1 MTELRMKLLRYIVL
15 LTLLAFTSCV
25 TNRLIFE
32 GKEFNGFDNLGIR
45 TAIQLEKQKHSK
57 DITPDY
63 LIGIGEGIY
72 PNKNKYTLATPKTYE
87 VKERP
92 NFKLETEYF
101 YAVNDSLVK
110 VILYQWD
117 DLRKKNAYFFKEENY
132 TRKFKAFQTKF
143 DNLTSKLIK
152 EFGEP
157 ISKNIE
163 QGKIK
168 DETFRDDL
176 KFKRGDGMNA
186 YLFMFGNDN
195 NGYRQIRLAIYKD

>member
-1 MTELRMKLLRYIVL
+1 MKKTKIIIA
-15 LTLLAFTSCV
+15 LTLFALTSCV
-25 TNRLIFE
+25 TNKLVFQD
-32 GKEFNGFDNLGIR
+32 KEFNGFDKLDIK
-45 TAIQLEKQKHSK
+45 TVIKKEKKAK
-57 DITPDY
+57 DITPSH

-72 PNKNKYTLATPKTYE
+72 PNKNNYVLATPKTYE
-87 VKERP
+87 TKERP

-101 YAVNDSLVK
+101 YNVTDSLVK

-117 DLRKKNAYFFKEENY
+117 NLQKKNSDLFEEDNY
-132 TRKFKAFQTKF
+132 TKKYKAFQTKF
-143 DNLTSKLIK
+143 DNLTSQLTK

-176 KFKRGDGMNA
+176 KFKRADGLNA
-186 YLFMFGNDN
+186 YLFMFGNN
-195 NGYRQIRLAIYKD
+195 SNGYRQIRLAIYND

>member
-1 MTELRMKLLRYIVL
+1 MKYTKYIVI
-15 LTLLAFTSCV
+15 LTLFALSSCV

-32 GKEFNGFDNLGIR
+32 NKKFNEFVKLDIK
-45 TAIQLEKQKHSK
+45 TIIQLERQKKSK
-57 DITPDY
+57 DITPDH
-63 LIGIGEGIY
+63 LIGIGESIY
-72 PNKNKYTLATPKTYE
+72 PNKNKYILATPKTFE
-87 VKERP
+87 TKEKP

-117 DLRKKNAYFFKEENY
+117 YLQKTNTDFFEEENY
-132 TRKFKAFQTKF
+132 TKKFKAFQTKF
-143 DNLTSKLIK
+143 NNLTSKLTK

-168 DETFRDDL
+168 DETFRYDL
-176 KFKRGDGMNA
+176 KFKRADGMNA

>member
-1 MTELRMKLLRYIVL
+1 MKYTKYIII
-15 LTLLAFTSCV
+15 LTLFALSSCV
-25 TNRLIFE
+25 TNRLIFQD
-32 GKEFNGFDNLGIR
+32 KKFNDFEKLNIK
-45 TAIQLEKQKHSK
+45 TVIKLERQKHSK
-57 DITPDY
+57 DITPKH

-72 PNKNKYTLATPKTYE
+72 PNKNNYVLATPKTYE
-87 VKERP
+87 IKERP

-117 DLRKKNAYFFKEENY
+117 YLQKSKSDLFEEENKSK
-132 TRKFKAFQTKF
+132 KFKVFQTKF
-143 DNLTSKLIK
+143 NNLTSQLSQ

-163 QGKIK
+163 RDKIK
-168 DETFRDDL
+168 DDSFRDDY
-176 KFKRGDGMNA
+176 KFKRADGLNA
-186 YLFMFGNDN
+186 YLFMFGNNN